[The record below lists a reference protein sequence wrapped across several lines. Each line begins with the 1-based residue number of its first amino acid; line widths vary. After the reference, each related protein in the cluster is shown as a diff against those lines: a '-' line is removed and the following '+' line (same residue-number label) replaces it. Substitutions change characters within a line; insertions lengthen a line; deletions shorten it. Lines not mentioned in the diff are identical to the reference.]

1 MSTNEYHQV
10 FAKITHTHTRTNYY
24 NSKLMCYL
32 TGRLVSGL
40 YADTSIPM
48 TALWC
53 PHSVIMANFMMPE
66 THQPVIVIILKLST
80 LFTF

>member
-1 MSTNEYHQV
+1 
-10 FAKITHTHTRTNYY
+10 
-24 NSKLMCYL
+24 MCYL

-66 THQPVIVIILKLST
+66 THQPVIVIILIIYSVYLLKNLVELKVVLGGGVDETPISV
-80 LFTF
+80 